1 MRRHSKA
8 GEPDRRGSRQ
18 AVGSW
23 FFLSTWVLFIGAAI
37 CLFSDPPAR
46 SMPDPFSTSQL
57 FQVSDA
63 NPPQESQPADSSL
76 ALGVDYFP
84 LTLGNRWIYNKTE
97 SRFKKTD
104 TVKVEIIR
112 TPIIKWKT
120 YYVFNQLPF
129 VPGLENANNIPVRY
143 DAPSRSFLKLTP
155 DGEKSLFPV
164 GEQADARFAS
174 SVDERSNPVENR
186 LSYMACVRCQNA
198 GMEMV
203 FDRGVGVVAVEST
216 FPWGTE
222 TYELKSAEV
231 NRRKFGEPI
240 AEGKGGGKQSK
251 FGTGLVRVDPNLT
264 LDAQKTDN
272 GVKLVFTVKNPT
284 EGYLSFRFNTSQT
297 FDLIVR
303 EKDTGFEIW
312 RWSKGNFF
320 SRVLRNVALL
330 PQDEWKFE
338 ENWDYKDNERNEIR
352 RGTYEVVALLTTVEP
367 RESAP
372 VDIMV
377 P

>member
-1 MRRHSKA
+1 MRRHSKDA
-8 GEPDRRGSRQ
+8 RGSGH
-18 AVGSW
+18 VVSSW
-23 FFLSTWVLFIGAAI
+23 FVTSTWFLFIVAVI
-37 CLFSDPPAR
+37 CLFLDPPVK
-46 SMPDPFSTSQL
+46 STPFPLSTLQP
-57 FQVSDA
+57 FQVSNADA
-63 NPPQESQPADSSL
+63 SQETQPVDSSL
-76 ALGVDYFP
+76 AMGVDYFP

-104 TVKVEIIR
+104 SIKVEIIR

-129 VPGLENANNIPVRY
+129 VPGLENANNILVRY
-143 DAPSRSFLKLTP
+143 DVSSRRFLKLAP
-155 DGEKSLFPV
+155 DGEKPLFPV
-164 GEQADARFAS
+164 GEQADARFTS
-174 SVDERSNPVENR
+174 SVDEHNNPVENR
-186 LSYMACVRCQNA
+186 LSYLACMRCQNA

-240 AEGKGGGKQSK
+240 VEGQGGGKQSK
-251 FGTGLVRVDPNLT
+251 FGSGLVRVDPNLT
-264 LDAQKTDN
+264 LDAQKIDD

-297 FDLIVR
+297 FDLVVR

-320 SRVLRNVALL
+320 SRVLRNIALL

-338 ENWDYKDNERNEIR
+338 ETWDYKDNERNEIR
-352 RGTYEVVALLTTVEP
+352 RGMYEAVATLTTVEP